1 MNDNQ
6 HLSSQYN
13 EELAQLR
20 TQVLQ
25 MGGLVET
32 QVSAAMDAYISSQ
45 SSQLADIVAADQKIN
60 SLEKNIDDNCAH
72 IIAKR
77 QPTASDLR
85 LVLGIIKIVTD
96 LERMA
101 MKQKKLPKVRVASTM
116 QDKFPYNTA

>member
-32 QVSAAMDAYISSQ
+32 QVSAAMDANIPSQ
-45 SSQLADIVAADQKIN
+45 SSQ
-60 SLEKNIDDNCAH
+60 
-72 IIAKR
+72 
-77 QPTASDLR
+77 
-85 LVLGIIKIVTD
+85 
-96 LERMA
+96 
-101 MKQKKLPKVRVASTM
+101 
-116 QDKFPYNTA
+116 